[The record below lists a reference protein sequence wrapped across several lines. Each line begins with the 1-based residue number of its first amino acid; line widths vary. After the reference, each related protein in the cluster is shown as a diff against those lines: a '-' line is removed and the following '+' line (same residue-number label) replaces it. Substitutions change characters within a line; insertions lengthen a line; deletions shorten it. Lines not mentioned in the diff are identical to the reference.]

1 MMPRVMNRLK
11 LRRFPA
17 SEHERLGN
25 LIRKDREGNI
35 SDAEEDEMLALLKK
49 ATRVS
54 ETNAREIKDL
64 RGGAPTVRE
73 KKR

>member
-1 MMPRVMNRLK
+1 MNRPK

-17 SEHERLGN
+17 SEHQRLGE
-25 LIRKDREGNI
+25 LMKKDREGTI
-35 SDAEEDEMLALLKK
+35 SDTEEDEMLGLLKK

-54 ETNAREIKDL
+54 ETNAREIKEL

-73 KKR
+73 KKE